1 MYNSHTVMQL
11 IITHFT
17 TLRRI
22 RDAFHERFPFL
33 KLEFFMDSNAD
44 GQYKAAE
51 KLTNHALTFESL
63 SGKTGLMELHDTDT
77 AGNVEQKFVTTFGVA
92 VQVFYKHGA
101 NWLLTTTSDNLSLFE
116 LNNRSQEYDKPI
128 QNEIPADASDRMEL
142 E

>member
-1 MYNSHTVMQL
+1 MQL

-17 TLRRI
+17 TLRRV
-22 RDAFHERFPFL
+22 RDAFNARFPYL
-33 KLEFFMDSNAD
+33 NLEFFVDSNND
-44 GQYKAAE
+44 SQYTAHE

-63 SGKTGLMELHDTDT
+63 SGKTGLMELQDTDT
-77 AGNVEQKFVTTFGVA
+77 AGNIEQKFATTFGVA
-92 VQVFYKHGA
+92 VQVFYKRGA
-101 NWLLTTTSDNLSLFE
+101 NWLLTTTSDKLSLFE